1 MSSLYEVNGQPLKVL
16 ISEEKLQA
24 RIAELGAQI
33 TKDYQGKELVVVG
46 VLRGAFLFLADL
58 VRQIDL
64 PVITEFLALSS
75 YGNRTSSSGVVRLTY
90 DLSTPIMG
98 RDVLVVEDIIDT
110 GLTMNY
116 LLENLKTRMPN
127 SIRICSLLEKPERLL
142 APVDIDYLGFTID
155 NHFVIGYGLDF
166 EDKYRNVPYIG
177 YIDGLGKE

>member
-116 LLENLKTRMPN
+116 LLENLKWQ
-127 SIRICSLLEKPERLL
+127 CSAYPDVVHEEPGSSAHSGAYSFCQVLVYFLL
-142 APVDIDYLGFTID
+142 VFS
-155 NHFVIGYGLDF
+155 
-166 EDKYRNVPYIG
+166 
-177 YIDGLGKE
+177 